1 MIKKIIIAAL
11 SCLLLLALL
20 IPNRPT
26 YAAQALTAIWANT
39 GEDKVTQD
47 ELRATKGAN
56 VKNSVWDGFKISIF
70 GARNEV
76 VAFNV
81 ILEAGS
87 GASNVTV
94 TFNKL
99 TGPSGATITSS
110 AASGD
115 GRSEEHTTEL

>member
-1 MIKKIIIAAL
+1 MIKKQIIAAL

-26 YAAQALTAIWANT
+26 YAAQALTALWANT

-56 VKNSVWDGFKISIF
+56 VKNSVWDGSKISIF
-70 GARNEV
+70 GGRNEV

-87 GASNVTV
+87 SGASNVKV
-94 TFNKL
+94 SFNSL
-99 TGPSGATITSS
+99 SGPN
-110 AASGD
+110 
-115 GRSEEHTTEL
+115 